1 MKKIYMSPTTK
12 VVKIQTEKMIAV
24 STVDMYATDATS
36 AGMSRESNS
45 DWDDEDDDY

>member
-24 STVDMYATDATS
+24 SEIGMYGTDATS

-45 DWDDEDDDY
+45 DWDDEDDY